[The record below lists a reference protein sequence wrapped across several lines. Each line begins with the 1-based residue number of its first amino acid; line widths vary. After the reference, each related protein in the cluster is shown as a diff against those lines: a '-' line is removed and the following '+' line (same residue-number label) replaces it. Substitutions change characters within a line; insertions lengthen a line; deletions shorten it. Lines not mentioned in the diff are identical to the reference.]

1 MKFRDAFEEDFLTLS
16 NLLSVGRV
24 LLVPPFLYLGHKFSL
39 QPENLILLYGVLAIV
54 FVAIL
59 SDFLDGFLARRWN
72 QVTMVGQ
79 YLDPVCDKIVT
90 LAALTL
96 LLVDFDFPLWIY
108 AFYWTRE
115 IAGVWAGTYLYFKRD
130 VQGKPN
136 IFGKM
141 GVFVVGLCTTWYL
154 LSPMLKQRLEEGHW
168 LTMPVYS
175 AYALALILV
184 LGIISY
190 TVSYGRLVFRPHTLP
205 GNEPSQKKG
214 SGPSH

>member
-1 MKFRDAFEEDFLTLS
+1 MKFRDAFQENYLTLS
-16 NLLSVGRV
+16 NFLSVSRV
-24 LLVPPFLYLGHKFSL
+24 LLVPPFLYLGHSFSQAPREL
-39 QPENLILLYGVLAIV
+39 HLLYGLLVIV
-54 FVAIL
+54 FIAIL

-79 YLDPVCDKIVT
+79 YLDPICDKIVT

-96 LLVDFDFPLWIY
+96 LLIDFEFPIWIY
-108 AFYWTRE
+108 AFYWLRE

-136 IFGKM
+136 IWGKI

-154 LSPMLKQRLEEGHW
+154 LNPFLKQHLSEDHW
-168 LTMPVYS
+168 LTHPVIS
-175 AYALALILV
+175 AYVLALVLI

-190 TVSYGRLVFRPHTLP
+190 ARSYGKLVFRPQSLEKP
-205 GNEPSQKKG
+205 ESRP
-214 SGPSH
+214 